1 MWAQKELSRTSLV
14 GETAENGSVAL
25 RSPRAQGSGVCTPRS
40 EANLNA
46 NFVQGQFKG
55 QFISFGDFVD
65 FSAHSQ
71 GGGPWGAPTFQHSFQ
86 SSKPNVR
93 ITVTHKQ
100 GAPIQYLFSSN
111 GKGGIQQIRGP
122 PKGL

>member
-1 MWAQKELSRTSLV
+1 MLAQKDFSQSALA
-14 GETAENGSVAL
+14 GETAENGPVA
-25 RSPRAQGSGVCTPRS
+25 RQSPRAQGSGVCTPRA
-40 EANLNA
+40 EENLNA
-46 NFVQGQFKG
+46 NFVQGPFKG
-55 QFISFGDFVD
+55 QFISFGDVVN

-71 GGGPWGAPTFQHSFQ
+71 GLGPWGAPTFQHSFQ

-122 PKGL
+122 PKGF